1 MTNATI
7 VLFIP
12 TVKLVKG
19 KVCCFVISTIYIII
33 TVTVPEKSRL
43 SLKECCTAESICA
56 IFMGLGWRLIKIT
69 KVPNSARKTCRNFPY
84 QFFGCLVGRLAKNK
98 PIMTVCVLIISWACH
113 NLWTNKILRGS
124 GYLSA
129 CLNTLLSKSRCYQA
143 NTNECRCTN

>member
-56 IFMGLGWRLIKIT
+56 IFMGLGWRLIKIS
-69 KVPNSARKTCRNFPY
+69 KVPPTVHEKLADIFHINFLAAW
-84 QFFGCLVGRLAKNK
+84 LVDWPKINRL
-98 PIMTVCVLIISWACH
+98 
-113 NLWTNKILRGS
+113 
-124 GYLSA
+124 
-129 CLNTLLSKSRCYQA
+129 
-143 NTNECRCTN
+143 